1 MKRAVYLSFENPVG
15 MNAVDDVRKNRCA
28 AFDVIEIDV
37 GRELLK
43 SA

>member
-1 MKRAVYLSFENPVG
+1 
-15 MNAVDDVRKNRCA
+15 MNAVDDVRKDGRA
-28 AFDVIEIDV
+28 AFNVVEIDV